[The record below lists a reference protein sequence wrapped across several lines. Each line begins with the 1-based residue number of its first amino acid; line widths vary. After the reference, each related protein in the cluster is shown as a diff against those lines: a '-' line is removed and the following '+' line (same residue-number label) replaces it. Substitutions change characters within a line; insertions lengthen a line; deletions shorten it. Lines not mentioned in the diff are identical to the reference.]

1 MKGYQIPFTNLPV
14 QEKPPNAIK
23 MSEQHSMLVDQ
34 ETSNLLEKRAIQRSE
49 TAKEE
54 FLSNIFLVGKKDG
67 ENCPVINLKKTIQ
80 KRHSSCTS
88 TSKWRVF
95 IV

>member
-1 MKGYQIPFTNLPV
+1 
-14 QEKPPNAIK
+14 
-23 MSEQHSMLVDQ
+23 MSEQHSILVDQ
-34 ETSNLLEKRAIQRSE
+34 ETSNLLEKRAIQKAE

-67 ENCPVINLKKTIQ
+67 ENRPVINLKKAIQ

-88 TSKWRVF
+88 TSKWRGF